1 MFSASEE
8 LHSINHHSKNVK
20 GEGLHRPEKQMK
32 RAVKCVVSFM
42 LAIVCLFSYS
52 LADTA
57 YALSNEVGYRGYIN
71 SVADELTA
79 APSETLPDSP
89 LMYEDESGR
98 EENIKRFVRE
108 DRAVEAVIYPYP
120 VHYDKEGEWADI
132 DNRLVAEQRADG
144 TSVYTNQAAHF
155 NVYFADNI
163 SSDELVRVEKD
174 GYVIS
179 WRMADRS
186 ANAVATI
193 GSQASGQMAISEA
206 SANDMRILPNLS
218 SVITYP
224 GALNGADISYAV
236 GPTGIRE
243 LITVDNAA
251 QLSANYTMEVTCSG
265 LAPMAEGGE
274 IKFFDADS
282 DEVFKI
288 TAPIIMDAAGEETSD
303 ITLQLVLMAE
313 LQMIDEL
320 KNFSVE
326 VQPSETNDNNLSET
340 EDDIAG
346 DDIAEET
353 PAPTEET
360 GESVNGDDT

>member
-1 MFSASEE
+1 MQLGYGFKLGNSSVLTIE
-8 LHSINHHSKNVK
+8 
-20 GEGLHRPEKQMK
+20 
-32 RAVKCVVSFM
+32 RAVLRAAVNIAYCNGLTGVVE
-42 LAIVCLFSYS
+42 LV
-52 LADTA
+52 
-57 YALSNEVGYRGYIN
+57 YALSALVVG
-71 SVADELTA
+71 
-79 APSETLPDSP
+79 
-89 LMYEDESGR
+89 
-98 EENIKRFVRE
+98 KCC
-108 DRAVEAVIYPYP
+108 AVPAI
-120 VHYDKEGEWADI
+120 
-132 DNRLVAEQRADG
+132 
-144 TSVYTNQAAHF
+144 
-155 NVYFADNI
+155 
-163 SSDELVRVEKD
+163 
-174 GYVIS
+174 GYV
-179 WRMADRS
+179 
-186 ANAVATI
+186 
-193 GSQASGQMAISEA
+193 
-206 SANDMRILPNLS
+206 
-218 SVITYP
+218 
-224 GALNGADISYAV
+224 V